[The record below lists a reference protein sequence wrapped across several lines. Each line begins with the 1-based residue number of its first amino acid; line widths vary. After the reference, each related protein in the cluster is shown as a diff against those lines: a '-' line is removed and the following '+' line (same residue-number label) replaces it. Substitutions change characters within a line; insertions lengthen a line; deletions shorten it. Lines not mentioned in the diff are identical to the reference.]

1 MDETLV
7 LLTLAGRRA
16 ALPASA
22 VGSVIEI
29 ETIVQVPKAAPHIAG
44 LTAMRSQA
52 LTVVDCRAALGLGRH
67 ENKAG
72 DRAVVVTVGGHQY
85 ALLVDGVEDVEVA
98 LSEPRGIAGGFGK
111 GWDDAAIGMV
121 ETSGEP
127 ALLVDPAQL
136 VNARFAAAA

>member
-29 ETIVQVPKAAPHIAG
+29 ETIVPVPKAAPHIAG

-52 LTVVDCRAALGLGRH
+52 LTVVDCRAALGLGSH
-67 ENKAG
+67 QSKPG

-85 ALLVDGVEDVEVA
+85 ALLVDGVDDVEAA
-98 LSEPRGIAGGFGK
+98 LSEPRAIAGGFGK
-111 GWDDAAIGMV
+111 GWDEAAIGMV

-127 ALLVDPAQL
+127 ALLVDPGQL
-136 VNARFAAAA
+136 VNAKFEAAA